1 VVVSDEDAHCH
12 RGCSTLRAF
21 IVSGKDAVP
30 KVSKASETNKA
41 IRPSGLRRKMR
52 SEIPQ

>member
-1 VVVSDEDAHCH
+1 MPYLLERHQVRDHS
-12 RGCSTLRAF
+12 RWS
-21 IVSGKDAVP
+21 AVP